1 MQTEKEPTQ
10 QDYVIELLEELGCV
24 PLRFAPHIVFAK
36 QDNPPK
42 SKKLLE
48 VKFDGDLMRHWL
60 MIARHPFLG
69 KGCPKWRARKNFW
82 ALVRKYRTLA
92 EQHNLRETD
101 VF

>member
-48 VKFDGDLMRHWL
+48 VKFDGDLIRSVECWD
-60 MIARHPFLG
+60 
-69 KGCPKWRARKNFW
+69 
-82 ALVRKYRTLA
+82 
-92 EQHNLRETD
+92 EDETKTSTSS
-101 VF
+101 